1 MRIGVLAVL
10 LVARVAA
17 ADDRVAVDGAL
28 EVGVLLATHGK
39 LTASYAHHFWEDG
52 AYVEARLG
60 AGTTGELL
68 VSEERLGAGLVFHPR
83 RHVDLTLGWRVG
95 HSRFSGMLGDA
106 HLAVNLV
113 AIELAVGVAIEVA
126 PGWRVRALP
135 LGPTLYWNRTY
146 AGTIGFELGVER
158 AF

>member
-1 MRIGVLAVL
+1 MLVVV

-17 ADDRVAVDGAL
+17 ADDRVAVDGAF

-39 LTASYAHHFWEDG
+39 LTASYSHHLSDDG
-52 AYVEARLG
+52 VYVEARLG
-60 AGTTGELL
+60 AGTTGDLI
-68 VSEERLGAGLVFHPR
+68 VTEERAGVGLVFHPR
-83 RHVDLTLGWRVG
+83 RHLDLTLGWRAG

-113 AIELAVGVAIEVA
+113 AIELVVGVAIEVA